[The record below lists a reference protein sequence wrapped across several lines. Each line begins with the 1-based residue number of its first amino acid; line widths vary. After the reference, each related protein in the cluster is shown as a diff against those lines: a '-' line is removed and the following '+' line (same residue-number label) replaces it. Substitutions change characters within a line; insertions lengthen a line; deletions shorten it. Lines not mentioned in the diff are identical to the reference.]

1 VKNEMGNDILTIESF
16 YKNGREGKLI
26 GLECESKHVSVP
38 PRKSCRVCGSHLL
51 GEIELSGLGEV
62 ISYTEIFVKSKEF
75 PLDTPYLLA
84 LVHLEEGGSLI
95 GVVDTNSNSEL
106 TYGTKVRVE
115 FRTLDE
121 KEWPRIFFR
130 II

>member
-1 VKNEMGNDILTIESF
+1 MGNDILTIESF

-38 PRKSCRVCGSHLL
+38 PRKSCRVCGSHFL
-51 GEIELSGLGEV
+51 GKIELSGRGEL
-62 ISYTEIFVKSKEF
+62 ISYTEVFVKSKEF
-75 PLDTPYLLA
+75 PLNTPYLLG

-95 GVVDTNSNSEL
+95 GVVDTDSNSEL
-106 TYGTKVRVE
+106 RYGTKVRVE

-121 KEWPRIFFR
+121 KELPRIFFR
-130 II
+130 FI

>member
-1 VKNEMGNDILTIESF
+1 MENDILTIESF

-38 PRKSCRVCGSHLL
+38 PRKSCRVCGSHFL
-51 GEIELSGLGEV
+51 GKIELSGRGEV
-62 ISYTEIFVKSKEF
+62 ISYTQIFVKSKEF

-84 LVHLEEGGSLI
+84 LVHLEEGGNLI
-95 GVVDTNSNSEL
+95 GVVDSNSNSNSEL
-106 TYGTKVRVE
+106 RYGTKVRVE
-115 FRTLDE
+115 FRVLDE

-130 II
+130 ST